1 MNLLRLHHLLA
12 LSVAILFL
20 LSPPAYSEKNQ
31 FHARVD
37 LPYGVHLQL
46 PTSWWL
52 LAKDLNQ
59 MIETSAEAALDLAGL
74 DVGEGQ
80 EVNLIAAN
88 SMPRTTY
95 AAVRVDSTVPPT
107 IQPSELLSAS
117 PQEVAEIAPEVKD
130 NLQKVLAQQGLY
142 LLEFYGIKKDS
153 VNDHP
158 ALVTE
163 YRRTGP
169 KGPVHVQINQVFTRS
184 QELRINLSYRES
196 EAVLWKPVTA
206 KIRASITVDR

>member
-1 MNLLRLHHLLA
+1 MNLLRLNPPLA

-20 LSPPAYSEKNQ
+20 LSPPAYSEKTN
-31 FHARVD
+31 FTRVD
-37 LPYGVHLQL
+37 LPRGMHLQL
-46 PTSWWL
+46 PTGWWL
-52 LAKDLNQ
+52 LGKDLNQ

-117 PQEVAEIAPEVKD
+117 PQEVAEIAPEMKD
-130 NLQKVLAQQGLY
+130 NLQKVLPQQGLY
-142 LLEFYGIKKDS
+142 LLEFYGIRKDS
-153 VNDHP
+153 INDHP
-158 ALVTE
+158 TLVTE

-206 KIRASITVDR
+206 KIRASITVE